1 MYRIDVRAWRR
12 FTPKV
17 RLYIPWHLEL
27 VGAALLQGFLA
38 VRGEI
43 NQISNAK
50 RYIAYTQFLR
60 KSVSLYLRRRR
71 AVRRA
76 RRADGDH
83 GRNRKCRY
91 AAHAEPRG
99 PAPAKPAVRGTGSAV
114 CAARVSCWAWGVFC
128 RLSPHSVSPGAT
140 PRCALWAH
148 SVGPLHPRHRHRH
161 ATDAGR
167 LIISTSSQ
175 MHLVG
180 PAVSQ
185 RNITPDSWNRN
196 CQHSRPSIHDSSNT
210 KTDGFII

>member
-1 MYRIDVRAWRR
+1 M
-12 FTPKV
+12 
-17 RLYIPWHLEL
+17 
-27 VGAALLQGFLA
+27 GAALLQGVLA

-114 CAARVSCWAWGVFC
+114 CAASVVLGLGRV
-128 RLSPHSVSPGAT
+128 LS
-140 PRCALWAH
+140 
-148 SVGPLHPRHRHRH
+148 
-161 ATDAGR
+161 
-167 LIISTSSQ
+167 
-175 MHLVG
+175 
-180 PAVSQ
+180 AVSTQ
-185 RNITPDSWNRN
+185 CVSGGHPPLRTVGALSWAPAPPPQTPTRDRRRPAHHIHILANASGGAG
-196 CQHSRPSIHDSSNT
+196 CLTTQHHSRLLESQLST
-210 KTDGFII
+210 LKTLDTR